1 MLPMAK
7 RTKFSQRKHERRKK
21 KTRQGAG
28 KFTKWGHKGGGPS
41 GSTASKKY
49 RKKYRGQG
57 R

>member
-1 MLPMAK
+1 MAK